1 MHFELD
7 IKFDLSQES
16 QCEQMAMNKS
26 NLYCFYWKGSVSM
39 VQIQSI
45 KHRDME
51 PVNLRTSTFGTDYQV
66 LIDNAIYVVF
76 LFKQLNS
83 TAFEI
88 VKLDKQINTYEQVY
102 ITNTDFGIFN
112 LFISDF
118 NYHFNSENNVLSIQL
133 VNNLTQSLY
142 VYTAFFLTKEMELQK
157 IRTIND
163 SFDLFPLDPTIWGIR
178 CDSKV

>member
-1 MHFELD
+1 MKLEME
-7 IKFDLSQES
+7 IKFDLTKES
-16 QCEQMAMNKS
+16 QCEEMAMNKS
-26 NLYCFYWKGSVSM
+26 NLYCFYWKGAVSM

-45 KHRDME
+45 KHRDVE
-51 PVNLRTSTFGTDYQV
+51 PINLRTSTFGTDYRV

-76 LFKQLNS
+76 LFKQQNS
-83 TAFEI
+83 TAFEL
-88 VKLDKQINTYEQVY
+88 VKLDKHIDIYEQVY
-102 ITNTDFGIFN
+102 ITNHDFGIFN

-118 NYHFNSENNVLSIQL
+118 NYHFNSDNNVLSIQL

-142 VYTAFFLTKEMELQK
+142 VYTAFFLAKEMELQK

-163 SFDLFPLDPTIWGIR
+163 SFDLFPLNPTIWGIR

>member
-1 MHFELD
+1 MKEEIE
-7 IKFDLSQES
+7 IKFDLIEES
-16 QCEQMAMNKS
+16 QCEEMAINKS

-45 KHRDME
+45 KHPDQE
-51 PVNLRTSTFGTDYQV
+51 PINLRTSQFGKDYRV
-66 LIDNAIYVVF
+66 LIDNAMYVVF
-76 LFKQLNS
+76 LFKQLTS

-88 VKLDKQINTYEQVY
+88 VKLEKQSNCYEQVY
-102 ITNTDFGIFN
+102 ITNFDFGIFN

-118 NYHFNSENNVLSIQL
+118 NVHFNYENNVLSLQL
-133 VNNLTQSLY
+133 VNNMTQSLY
-142 VYTAFFLTKEMELQK
+142 VYTGFFLANNMELQK

-178 CDSKV
+178 CHPEV